1 MSSRTLPCWVALGM
15 TALAAVGPHAMA
27 SDYTSIVLSTVVA
40 RPAGE
45 VWKDI
50 GGFCDIGA
58 FMKMKCAYASGSGG
72 LGTVRT
78 LAGRVNEVMVGQ
90 TSHSYTYTQQPI
102 LKDMYHATVDVEP
115 AGPGE
120 SRIFYRIVYDQSN
133 LAPGQ
138 TKEKYRAQ
146 HVMMFTRALASMKK
160 SVEGTSTGSSDA
172 Q

>member
-1 MSSRTLPCWVALGM
+1 MRNRTLLCLAALGI
-15 TALAAVGPHAMA
+15 TGLAVAGSQALAA
-27 SDYTSIVLSTVVA
+27 DYTTIVLSTDVA
-40 RPAGE
+40 RPVAA
-45 VWKDI
+45 VWKDV

-58 FMKMKCAYASGSGG
+58 FMKMKCTYTSGNGG

-90 TSHSYTYTQQPI
+90 TAHSYTYTQQPV

-115 AGPGE
+115 AGPGQ
-120 SRIFYRIVYDQSN
+120 SKIFYRIVYDQSN

-138 TKEKYRAQ
+138 TKEKYREQ
-146 HVMMFTRALASMKK
+146 HIRMFTGALAQMKK
-160 SVEGTSTGSSDA
+160 RVEGSAAD